1 MDKFKNWW
9 KEDNRYLT
17 AVKAGLAAL
26 LPILCCMVSCAV
38 QGKTI
43 GEVYLPVSEW
53 NDELFYYKQVEA
65 ILEYGY
71 PQGYFGFNESH
82 ALKLSF
88 AAWSPVLVWPWL
100 LWGFLFGWNLMSP
113 ILCNIVLMT
122 VAMFVFVWLAKPGW
136 KQMGI
141 LTLLFCLYTPFV
153 RFMLSGMPE
162 VICFSMLIIFLGL
175 VYSYLAKEK
184 TGKLVCLFF
193 LSGMLVLMRPYLLL
207 FMLLPVY
214 FWFKK
219 SRWKGLVGSGVVV
232 LSVMAIYVLIN
243 RYLGAEYFTPLFYT
257 EWITTFFTQ
266 GIGAGIRNLIGTLY
280 YMGKG
285 FMTYAAEGFRSGL
298 AAGAYFLGFLVIMGI
313 LLWQSL
319 ADWREAKKQNEPA
332 GLLAQLAVEAH
343 MAFAFVA
350 MLFALLLMYKLTEG
364 SRHLLT
370 FMAAAIFVISMMRT
384 KYYKKAVLVGATF
397 AYLYSYMAVDPY
409 NYQVPFAD
417 EKVVAQVEY
426 WGEVFAE
433 HLELVEED
441 VPNYDNVIIWT
452 LGDIT
457 AEGWGMTKWQNLYRL
472 PDGFGVS
479 CCLADYITANLESLE
494 SRYIATVVGG
504 TIDGMCS
511 ELGYREIA
519 RDTDMVVYERY

>member
-17 AVKAGLAAL
+17 AIKAGLAAL
-26 LPILCCMVSCAV
+26 LPILCCAVSCAV

-43 GEVYLPVSEW
+43 GQVYLPVSEW

-162 VICFSMLIIFLGL
+162 VICFSMLIMFLGL
-175 VYSYLAKEK
+175 VYSYLTKER
-184 TGKLVCLFF
+184 TGKLVCLFC

-207 FMLLPVY
+207 FMLLPGY
-214 FWFKK
+214 FWFRK
-219 SRWKGLVGSGVVV
+219 SRWKGLVGFGVVV
-232 LSVMAIYVLIN
+232 LSVMGIYVLIN
-243 RYLGAEYFTPLFYT
+243 HYLGAEYFTPLFYT
-257 EWITTFFTQ
+257 EWITTFFTR
-266 GIGAGIRNLIGTLY
+266 GIGAGIRNLFGTLY

-285 FMTYAAEGFRSGL
+285 FLAYAVEGFRSGM
-298 AAGAYFLGFLVIMGI
+298 AEGAYFLGFLVIMGI

-319 ADWREAKKQNEPA
+319 ADWKAAKKQREPA
-332 GLLAQLAVEAH
+332 GLLTRLTVEAH

-384 KYYKKAVLVGATF
+384 KYYKKAVLVAATF
-397 AYLYSYMAVDPY
+397 AYLYSYKAVDPY
-409 NYQVPFAD
+409 HYQVPFAD
-417 EKVVAQVEY
+417 EATVAQVEY

-452 LGDIT
+452 LRDIT
-457 AEGWGMTKWQNLYRL
+457 SEGWVMTKWQKLYQL
-472 PDGFGVS
+472 PEGFGIS

-494 SRYIATVVGG
+494 SRYIATVAGG
-504 TIDGMCS
+504 TIDGMCT